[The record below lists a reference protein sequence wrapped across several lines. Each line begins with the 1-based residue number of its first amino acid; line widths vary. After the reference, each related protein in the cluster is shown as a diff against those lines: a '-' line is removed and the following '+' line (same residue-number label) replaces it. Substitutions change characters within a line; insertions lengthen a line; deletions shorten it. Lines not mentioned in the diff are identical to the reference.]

1 VFAALMPVSASAAPP
16 QNFGG
21 IKVVVDAGHGGHDGG
36 AISPNGLTEKNIN
49 LSVAKFL
56 ADFLYKAGAKVI
68 LTRGDD
74 RFIPLPGRVA
84 IANNNKADL
93 FVAVH
98 QNSAANAAANRTE
111 TYFHHPQ
118 SARVAQ
124 LVQNEL
130 VKYSGNAN
138 GGSLQAGFHVIRKTA
153 MRSIL
158 TEAGFMSNPTEAARI
173 ASADFR
179 KAQAAAIF
187 TGLKRA
193 YGVADPVPVAAPA
206 PAPQPVPVMQPTVP
220 VEPPKPAKLQIQLS
234 GELGIVQNKKDEA
247 KVHIPYAAG
256 KDKVISVRNV
266 GEDNASPKVV
276 FNDLLGNQVHEVKPF
291 LGTKNSYSFYPENIV
306 GKNFIGSIDI
316 LEPTGQITS
325 GLTAGLAE

>member
-1 VFAALMPVSASAAPP
+1 MAQAAPR

-21 IKVVVDAGHGGHDGG
+21 IKIVVDAGHGGKDAG
-36 AISPNGLTEKNIN
+36 ALSPNGLTEKNIN

-56 ADFLYKAGAKVI
+56 ADYLHKAGAKVI
-68 LTRGDD
+68 LTRNND

-84 IANNNKADL
+84 IANRNRANL

-98 QNSAANAAANRTE
+98 QNSAANASANRTE
-111 TYFHHPQ
+111 TYFSNPQ

-138 GGSLQAGFHVIRKTA
+138 GGSLRADFHVIRKTA

-158 TEAGFMSNPTEAARI
+158 TEAGFISNPTEAGRI

-179 KAQAAAIF
+179 KAQAQAIF

-193 YGVADPVPVAAPA
+193 YGVADQPPA
-206 PAPQPVPVMQPTVP
+206 PAPHPQPVPQPQPPVQ
-220 VEPPKPAKLQIQLS
+220 VEPPKPARLQVQLP
-234 GELGIVQNKKDEA
+234 GRLGIVQNKKDEA
-247 KVHIPYAAG
+247 KVHIPYASS

-266 GEDNASPKVV
+266 GEDTASPKVV
-276 FNDLLGNQVHEVKPF
+276 FNDLLGNKVQEVKPF

-316 LEPTGQITS
+316 LEPTGQIAP
-325 GLTAGLAE
+325 GLSAGLVK

>member
-1 VFAALMPVSASAAPP
+1 MPAAQAAPP
-16 QNFGG
+16 QNFAG
-21 IKVVVDAGHGGHDGG
+21 IKIVVDAGHGGKDAG
-36 AISPNGLTEKNIN
+36 ALSPNGLTEKNIN

-56 ADFLYKAGAKVI
+56 ADYLHKAGAKVI
-68 LTRGDD
+68 LTRNSDK
-74 RFIPLPGRVA
+74 FIPLPGRVA
-84 IANNNKADL
+84 IANRNKANL

-98 QNSAANAAANRTE
+98 QNSAPNAGANRAE
-111 TYFHHPQ
+111 TYFYNPQ
-118 SARVAQ
+118 SARVAG

-138 GGSLQAGFHVIRKTA
+138 GGSLRAAFHVIRKTA

-158 TEAGFMSNPTEAARI
+158 TEAGFISNPTEAGRI

-179 KAQAAAIF
+179 KAQAQAIF

-193 YGVADPVPVAAPA
+193 YGVADQPPPPAPA
-206 PAPQPVPVMQPTVP
+206 PAPQPQVQI
-220 VEPPKPAKLQIQLS
+220 EPPKPAKLQVQLS

-247 KVHIPYAAG
+247 KMHIPFAAG

-266 GEDNASPKVV
+266 GEDTASPKVV
-276 FNDLLGNQVHEVKPF
+276 FNDLLGNKVHEVKPF

-306 GKNFIGSIDI
+306 GRNFIGSIDI

-325 GLTAGLAE
+325 GLSAGLVE